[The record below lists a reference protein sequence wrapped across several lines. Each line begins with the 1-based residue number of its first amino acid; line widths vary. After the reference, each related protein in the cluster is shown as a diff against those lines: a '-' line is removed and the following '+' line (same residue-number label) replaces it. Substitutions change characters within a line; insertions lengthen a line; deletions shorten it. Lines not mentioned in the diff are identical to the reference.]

1 MKIKH
6 LSRVLRIKP
15 GDRRHLRESLD
26 RMVREGAL
34 EKLRGGRFGLPSSKK
49 EKGITAVARAE
60 ARPRSG
66 RVHDESQA
74 TRNQLVGRLVT
85 HRDGYGFVVI
95 SDLGPR
101 GEVKGRPSGNPSQ
114 VKLKSQGPAH
124 SATSRT
130 YPGSHGISIKGD
142 VFIPP
147 LQMRGALNG
156 DQVVVEID
164 AVKREGRAEGHII
177 KVLERKFSS
186 VVGQFRRRGSTAIV
200 LPVDEKFLHQVVIES
215 GHEGS
220 AKDGDIVDVEMTAF
234 PTSLESPRGHVTE
247 VLGKPGDFGIDVEI
261 MIRKHH
267 LPHRFPEEVKEAAQ
281 TIPQEVST
289 EEAGR
294 REDFRS
300 LPIVTI
306 DGETA
311 KDFDDAVYVR
321 RLGNGNCEL
330 QVHIADV
337 AHYVTPGS
345 PLDLEAALRGTSIYF
360 PDRAVPM
367 LPEELSNGICSL
379 KPKVDRLVQS
389 CIMEIDPNGTVV
401 SHRFAQGVIRSMERM
416 TYTNVAKILVDSD
429 KAVMARYAPLVE
441 TFHLMQELAMILNR
455 MRDARG
461 SIDFDLP
468 EPVITFDENGIMTG
482 VIRSERN
489 IAHRIIE
496 EFMLIA
502 NETVARELFERE
514 IPALYRVHESPDP
527 AKVAEFEMI
536 ARSFGYSLGID
547 LVVKKLS
554 VEKEG
559 RARERRGK
567 SPRTEARHSTAAGFA
582 KSSLWVQPTDLVVTP
597 AHYQKLAERVVGKP
611 EERILSYLM
620 LRSLKQARYSELNL
634 GHFGLASGCYTHF
647 TSPIRRYPDLI
658 VHRILKSL
666 IGPAR
671 DEYGVTREGIRSA
684 RRHDSIEQPATTG
697 RFTTRPTKIAPPY
710 SKEQLSTIGAESS
723 EAERRAAGA
732 ERELIEW
739 KKAKFMQERIGEE
752 LQGLIISVN
761 KNGFFVELLD
771 LFIEGFIPVG
781 SLIDD
786 FYVYRES
793 MQCLLG
799 DRSKKS
805 FRIGD
810 RINVLVDRVDADS
823 HRIQFLVADLMKG
836 PSSTRRTKRRPYHGR
851 PKGRG

>member
-6 LSRVLRIKP
+6 LSRVLRLKP
-15 GDRRHLRESLD
+15 GDRRHLRECLD
-26 RMVREGAL
+26 RMVREGEI
-34 EKLRGGRFGLPSSKK
+34 EKLRGGRFRLPPAEKEVKHTAASKSK
-49 EKGITAVARAE
+49 APPRDGRIFSE
-60 ARPRSG
+60 ADTS
-66 RVHDESQA
+66 
-74 TRNQLVGRLVT
+74 RNRLVGRLIT
-85 HRDGYGFVVI
+85 HRDGYGFVELEGLE
-95 SDLGPR
+95 SRKGASPNPPAGPDQ
-101 GEVKGRPSGNPSQ
+101 VKSKPRAHATRPSPPSGL
-114 VKLKSQGPAH
+114 VGSQIPF
-124 SATSRT
+124 
-130 YPGSHGISIKGD
+130 KGD

-164 AVKREGRAEGHII
+164 AIKRDGRAEGHIV

-186 VVGQFRRRGSTAIV
+186 VVGQFRRRGSTAV
-200 LPVDEKFLHQVVIES
+200 VMPLDEKFLHQVVIEA
-215 GHEGS
+215 GEEGS
-220 AKDGDIVDVEMTAF
+220 AREGDIVDVEMTRF
-234 PTSLESPRGHVTE
+234 PTSLESPRGRVTE

-267 LPHRFPEEVKEAAQ
+267 LPHRFPEEVLEAARE
-281 TIPQEVST
+281 IPQQVSKD
-289 EEAGR
+289 EAGR

-321 RLGNGNCEL
+321 RLENGNFEL

-337 AHYVTPGS
+337 AHYVTRGS
-345 PLDLEAALRGTSIYF
+345 VLDSEALLRGTSVYF

-379 KPKVDRLVQS
+379 NPKVDRLVQS
-389 CIMEIDPNGTVV
+389 CIMEIDSQGRVV
-401 SHRFAQGVIRSMERM
+401 DHRFAQGVIRSMERM
-416 TYTNVAKILVDSD
+416 TYTHVAKILVDSD
-429 KAVMARYAPLVE
+429 ESVMSRYAPLVE
-441 TFHLMQELAMILNR
+441 TFHLMKDLATILNR

-482 VIRSERN
+482 VVRSERN

-502 NETVARELFERE
+502 NETVARELFDRE
-514 IPALYRVHESPDP
+514 IPTLYRIHETPDP

-547 LVVKKLS
+547 LVVKKLP
-554 VEKEG
+554 VEKEA
-559 RARERRGK
+559 RARERRGR
-567 SPRTEARHSTAAGFA
+567 SQRSGVRHSTPTGFA
-582 KSSLWVQPTDLVVTP
+582 KPSLWLQSTDLVVTP

-620 LRSLKQARYSELNL
+620 LRSLKQARYSERNL

-671 DEYGVTREGIRSA
+671 DESGSIRELMPSPH
-684 RRHDSIEQPATTG
+684 RRDSGKQPPTSES
-697 RFTTRPTKIAPPY
+697 FTTRPPKRSTPY
-710 SKEQLSTIGAESS
+710 SNEQLSTLGAESS
-723 EAERRAAGA
+723 EAERRADGA
-732 ERELIEW
+732 ERELVEW

-752 LQGLIISVN
+752 LHGLIIHVN
-761 KNGFFVELLD
+761 KNGFYVELLD
-771 LFIEGFIPVG
+771 LFIEGIVPVG

-823 HRIQFLVADLMKG
+823 HKIQFLVADLMKG
-836 PSSTRRTKRRPYHGR
+836 PASMRRGKRRPFHGR
-851 PKGRG
+851 RKGWG